1 MYCSNNTIYI
11 EDTDQC
17 STCEHYKKG
26 IACPLMEALGQ
37 EIVYIYDDVTVQ
49 NCGFYKEFKR
59 ILKIV
64 KD

>member
-1 MYCSNNTIYI
+1 MYCTDKTIYI
-11 EDTDQC
+11 EETDQC
-17 STCEHYKKG
+17 NTCDHYQKG

-37 EIVYIYDDVTVQ
+37 GVVFIDGDVTVQ